1 MINPNPDIITD
12 KICNLTRLCR
22 ANIPTYIYSRT
33 DRSTPGRSADWR
45 KLPVHTLP
53 RTNLSR
59 TFRTPSR
66 TRSPSVPVYFHYLCC
81 TSRTR
86 ERERE
91 RKKKGQRE
99 RERVLFLFV
108 CSLVLVENPKDS
120 KIGETDKPVRCS
132 LIHFH
137 SNEGSHRTIDRIP
150 FDDLSPSVGITRE
163 RTQKKKKEEDF
174 LRARRAR
181 EREREEFCA
190 H

>member
-1 MINPNPDIITD
+1 MS
-12 KICNLTRLCR
+12 
-22 ANIPTYIYSRT
+22 YIE
-33 DRSTPGRSADWR
+33 
-45 KLPVHTLP
+45 
-53 RTNLSR
+53 N
-59 TFRTPSR
+59 
-66 TRSPSVPVYFHYLCC
+66 
-81 TSRTR
+81 
-86 ERERE
+86 EREGEKKE
-91 RKKKGQRE
+91 RSE

>member
-22 ANIPTYIYSRT
+22 ANIPIYIYSRT
-33 DRSTPGRSADWR
+33 DRSTPGLSADWR
-45 KLPVHTLP
+45 KLPVRTLP

-108 CSLVLVENPKDS
+108 CSKTRFGKSEKDS
-120 KIGETDKPVRCS
+120 KISLSRGGETDARS
-132 LIHFH
+132 L
-137 SNEGSHRTIDRIP
+137 
-150 FDDLSPSVGITRE
+150 L
-163 RTQKKKKEEDF
+163 
-174 LRARRAR
+174 
-181 EREREEFCA
+181 
-190 H
+190 

>member
-22 ANIPTYIYSRT
+22 ANIPIYIYSRT

-45 KLPVHTLP
+45 KLPVRTLP

-91 RKKKGQRE
+91 KKERSERE
-99 RERVLFLFV
+99 RESFVFV
-108 CSLVLVENPKDS
+108 CLFPRFGKSEKDS
-120 KIGETDKPVRCS
+120 KISLSRGGETDARS
-132 LIHFH
+132 L
-137 SNEGSHRTIDRIP
+137 
-150 FDDLSPSVGITRE
+150 L
-163 RTQKKKKEEDF
+163 
-174 LRARRAR
+174 
-181 EREREEFCA
+181 
-190 H
+190 

>member
-1 MINPNPDIITD
+1 
-12 KICNLTRLCR
+12 
-22 ANIPTYIYSRT
+22 
-33 DRSTPGRSADWR
+33 
-45 KLPVHTLP
+45 V
-53 RTNLSR
+53 
-59 TFRTPSR
+59 
-66 TRSPSVPVYFHYLCC
+66 
-81 TSRTR
+81 
-86 ERERE
+86 

-99 RERVLFLFV
+99 RERVLFLFI

-163 RTQKKKKEEDF
+163 RTQKKKKKKKKKEEDF
-174 LRARRAR
+174 LRARRAK

-190 H
+190 

>member
-12 KICNLTRLCR
+12 KIRNLTRLCR

-66 TRSPSVPVYFHYLCC
+66 TRSPSVPVCFQIICVVH
-81 TSRTR
+81 R

-91 RKKKGQRE
+91 KRKVRE
-99 RERVLFLFV
+99 RESFVFV
-108 CSLVLVENPKDS
+108 CLFTRLVENPKDS
-120 KIGETDKPVRCS
+120 KIGETDARS
-132 LIHFH
+132 L
-137 SNEGSHRTIDRIP
+137 
-150 FDDLSPSVGITRE
+150 L
-163 RTQKKKKEEDF
+163 
-174 LRARRAR
+174 
-181 EREREEFCA
+181 
-190 H
+190 

>member
-22 ANIPTYIYSRT
+22 ANIPIYIYSRT

-45 KLPVHTLP
+45 KLPVRTLP

-91 RKKKGQRE
+91 REKRK
-99 RERVLFLFV
+99 V
-108 CSLVLVENPKDS
+108 
-120 KIGETDKPVRCS
+120 
-132 LIHFH
+132 
-137 SNEGSHRTIDRIP
+137 
-150 FDDLSPSVGITRE
+150 
-163 RTQKKKKEEDF
+163 
-174 LRARRAR
+174 R
-181 EREREEFCA
+181 EREREFCFCLFVQKLVLENPRKIQKFLSRVVGKPTPVRCSDSFKRGIA
-190 H
+190 SNDRPHSIR

>member
-66 TRSPSVPVYFHYLCC
+66 TRSPSVPVYFHYLCR

-86 ERERE
+86 ESEKKERS
-91 RKKKGQRE
+91 E

-108 CSLVLVENPKDS
+108 HSFWW
-120 KIGETDKPVRCS
+120 KIQKIQKLGKPTDKPVRCS

>member
-1 MINPNPDIITD
+1 MLNPNPDIITD

-22 ANIPTYIYSRT
+22 ANIPIYIYSRT

-45 KLPVHTLP
+45 KLPVRTLP

-66 TRSPSVPVYFHYLCC
+66 TRSPSVPVYFYYLCC
-81 TSRTR
+81 TSSTR

-99 RERVLFLFV
+99 RERESFVFV

-137 SNEGSHRTIDRIP
+137 SNEASHRTIDRIP
-150 FDDLSPSVGITRE
+150 FDDLSPSFGRG
-163 RTQKKKKEEDF
+163 
-174 LRARRAR
+174 
-181 EREREEFCA
+181 
-190 H
+190 

>member
-45 KLPVHTLP
+45 KLPVRTLP

-66 TRSPSVPVYFHYLCC
+66 TRSPSVPVYFHYLCR

-86 ERERE
+86 ESE
-91 RKKKGQRE
+91 
-99 RERVLFLFV
+99 
-108 CSLVLVENPKDS
+108 
-120 KIGETDKPVRCS
+120 
-132 LIHFH
+132 
-137 SNEGSHRTIDRIP
+137 
-150 FDDLSPSVGITRE
+150 
-163 RTQKKKKEEDF
+163 KKE
-174 LRARRAR
+174 RS
-181 EREREEFCA
+181 ERERESFVFVCLFTRFGGKSERFKNWGNRQA
-190 H
+190 RSLLSDSFIQTRHRIERSTALNSMISLHPSV

>member
-22 ANIPTYIYSRT
+22 ANIPIYIYSRT

-45 KLPVHTLP
+45 KLPVRTLP

-91 RKKKGQRE
+91 KKERSERE
-99 RERVLFLFV
+99 RESFVFV
-108 CSLVLVENPKDS
+108 CLFKNSFWKIRERFKNFSLAWWGNRRPFVA
-120 KIGETDKPVRCS
+120 
-132 LIHFH
+132 LIH

-150 FDDLSPSVGITRE
+150 FDDLSPSVGRG
-163 RTQKKKKEEDF
+163 
-174 LRARRAR
+174 
-181 EREREEFCA
+181 
-190 H
+190 

>member
-1 MINPNPDIITD
+1 MINPNIITD

-66 TRSPSVPVYFHYLCC
+66 TRSPSVPVYFHYLCR

-86 ERERE
+86 VSEKKERSE
-91 RKKKGQRE
+91 RE

-108 CSLVLVENPKDS
+108 HSFGGKSE
-120 KIGETDKPVRCS
+120 KIQKLGKPTPVRCS
-132 LIHFH
+132 DSLFKRGIA
-137 SNEGSHRTIDRIP
+137 SNDRPYSIR
-150 FDDLSPSVGITRE
+150 LSLSI
-163 RTQKKKKEEDF
+163 
-174 LRARRAR
+174 RR
-181 EREREEFCA
+181 
-190 H
+190 

>member
-22 ANIPTYIYSRT
+22 ANIPIYIYSRT

-45 KLPVHTLP
+45 KLPVRTLP

-91 RKKKGQRE
+91 REKRK
-99 RERVLFLFV
+99 V
-108 CSLVLVENPKDS
+108 
-120 KIGETDKPVRCS
+120 
-132 LIHFH
+132 
-137 SNEGSHRTIDRIP
+137 
-150 FDDLSPSVGITRE
+150 
-163 RTQKKKKEEDF
+163 
-174 LRARRAR
+174 R
-181 EREREEFCA
+181 EREREFCFCLFVQKLVLENPRKIQKFLSRVVGKPTPVRCSDSFKRGIA
-190 H
+190 STAFHSMISLHPSGEDE

>member
-66 TRSPSVPVYFHYLCC
+66 TRSPSVPVYFHYLCR
-81 TSRTR
+81 TSRT
-86 ERERE
+86 RERE

-120 KIGETDKPVRCS
+120 KIGETDRQARS
-132 LIHFH
+132 LLSDSFSFKRGIASNDRPH
-137 SNEGSHRTIDRIP
+137 SIR
-150 FDDLSPSVGITRE
+150 
-163 RTQKKKKEEDF
+163 
-174 LRARRAR
+174 
-181 EREREEFCA
+181 
-190 H
+190 